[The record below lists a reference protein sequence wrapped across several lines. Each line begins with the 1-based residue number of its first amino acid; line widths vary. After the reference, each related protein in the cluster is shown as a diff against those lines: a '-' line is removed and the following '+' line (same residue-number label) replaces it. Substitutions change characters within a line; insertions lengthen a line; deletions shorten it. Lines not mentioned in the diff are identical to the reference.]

1 MVKYC
6 GCGGGGVQGSYS
18 SAGAEFQDARYGRGM
33 RVHVQTGGG
42 KRGTKGARCTV
53 CGQDNAPVPAAKKA
67 EATEE
72 VAGKGGRKKK

>member
-42 KRGTKGARCTV
+42 KRGVKSSRCTV
-53 CGQDNAPVPAAKKA
+53 CGKDNNAPVAAKKS
-67 EATEE
+67 EAIEE
-72 VAGKGGRKKK
+72 VAGKKK